1 MAVERVKIVL
11 DADVIIHFSKGN
23 LLSVLPTIF
32 PEYEYVV
39 LDKVYDEL
47 ISVRIQL
54 DNQISLLKNITLE
67 AFPLNHDIM
76 REYSLLSRTF
86 GKGESACMAYCRFTS
101 NVIGSSNLR
110 DIKKY
115 CREHKIT
122 YLTTL
127 DFLFYAWKKN
137 LLTEKQ
143 CTDFIVEVTS
153 KGSRL
158 PDITSIMGYVPNVLI

>member
-1 MAVERVKIVL
+1 M
-11 DADVIIHFSKGN
+11 
-23 LLSVLPTIF
+23 
-32 PEYEYVV
+32 
-39 LDKVYDEL
+39 
-47 ISVRIQL
+47 
-54 DNQISLLKNITLE
+54 KNITLE
-67 AFPLNHDIM
+67 VFPLNHDIM
-76 REYSLLSRTF
+76 REYSLLCRTF

-143 CTDFIVEVTS
+143 CADFVVEVTS
-153 KGSRL
+153 KGSHL
-158 PDITSIMGYVPNVLI
+158 PDITNIQDYVPNVVIE